1 MPTDT
6 ASQTRLL
13 KANDVR
19 GLGSK
24 VVFNFDDLRQR
35 GDDYVESVKK
45 QVEQMLTSAQAEVV
59 TLRQSAHD
67 VGLQEGRAEGLKQA
81 NTAIEQRAREIAEK
95 TAADALATALPA
107 LNSVAES
114 LALERDRWIGDWE
127 TMGVQL
133 AAAIASRLVVHE
145 LRLNPNGAREMIREA
160 LQMAVGAPRVRVRLH
175 GDDAALLGPQARDVV
190 RAFAACGEAEIVP
203 DNSLTRGGCLI
214 ETQHGQIDARIETVL
229 DRVVAQ
235 LVENQD

>member
-1 MPTDT
+1 MSIDT

-35 GDDYVESVKK
+35 GDEYVESVKR
-45 QVEQMLTSAQAEVV
+45 QVEELLSSAQTEVLA
-59 TLRQSAHD
+59 LRQSAHD
-67 VGLQEGRAEGLKQA
+67 VGLNEGRTEGLKQA
-81 NTAIEQRAREIAEK
+81 NAAIEQRAREIAEK

-127 TMGVQL
+127 AIVIRL
-133 AAAIASRLVVHE
+133 AAAIASRLLGHE
-145 LRLNPNGAREMIREA
+145 LRVDPDGAREMIRQA
-160 LQMAVGAPRVRVRLH
+160 LQLAVGASRIRVRLH
-175 GDDAALLGPQARDVV
+175 GDDAALLGPQASEVV
-190 RAFAACGEAEIVP
+190 RAFASCGEAEIIP

-214 ETQHGQIDARIETVL
+214 ETQHGQIDARLETVL
-229 DRVVAQ
+229 DRIVAQ
-235 LVENQD
+235 LLEQD

>member
-1 MPTDT
+1 MPTEA
-6 ASQTRLL
+6 ASQSRLL

-35 GDDYVESVKK
+35 GDEYVDSVKK
-45 QVEQMLTSAQAEVV
+45 QVEQMMASAQAEVV

-67 VGLQEGRAEGLKQA
+67 IGLQEGRTEGLKQA

-127 TMGVQL
+127 TIAVRL
-133 AAAIASRLVVHE
+133 ATTIAARLLGHE
-145 LRLNPNGAREMIREA
+145 LRLNP
-160 LQMAVGAPRVRVRLH
+160 
-175 GDDAALLGPQARDVV
+175 D
-190 RAFAACGEAEIVP
+190 
-203 DNSLTRGGCLI
+203 
-214 ETQHGQIDARIETVL
+214 
-229 DRVVAQ
+229 
-235 LVENQD
+235 